1 MSTLPAS
8 ILSHALS
15 LPEGGVLSPKEFL
28 HLGSRAA
35 VDQALSRLT
44 KEGKLLRVA
53 RGTYVT
59 PVSSRFG
66 VRAPAPEKVVQALAA
81 QSGELVTPHGAS
93 AANALG
99 LTQQVPIREV
109 YLTSGRT
116 RRLKL
121 GRSEVTVKHAPRWM
135 LALGAGQAGAAV
147 RALAW
152 MGPAHVRASLAALR
166 RSLPAAEWRTLT
178 SARATLPSWM
188 AQAIGEEALR
198 G

>member
-1 MSTLPAS
+1 MTTLPES
-8 ILSHALS
+8 ILLHAQSLS
-15 LPEGGVLSPKEFL
+15 EGGVLSPKEFL

-66 VRAPAPEKVVQALAA
+66 TRPPAPEKVVQALAA
-81 QSGELVTPHGAS
+81 QRGEVVTPHGAN

-116 RRLKL
+116 RKLKL
-121 GRSEVTVKHAPRWM
+121 GRSEVMVKHAPRWM
-135 LALGAGQAGAAV
+135 LALGSGPAGAAV

-152 MGPAHVRASLAALR
+152 MGPAHVGESLAALR
-166 RSLPAAEWRTLT
+166 RTLPPSDWRTLT
-178 SARATLPSWM
+178 SARAALPSWM
-188 AQAIGEEALR
+188 ARAIGEEALR

>member
-8 ILSHALS
+8 ILSHAQS

-35 VDQALSRLT
+35 VDQALSRLA
-44 KEGKLLRVA
+44 KVGKLLRAA
-53 RGTYVT
+53 RGTYVM
-59 PVSSRFG
+59 PVTNRFG
-66 VRAPAPEKVVQALAA
+66 TRAPSPDKVVQSLAA
-81 QSGELVTPHGAS
+81 QSGEVVTPHGAN

-99 LTQQVPIREV
+99 LTQQVPVREV

-116 RRLKL
+116 RKLQL
-121 GRSEVTVKHAPRWM
+121 GRSNVTVRHAPRWM
-135 LALGAGQAGAAV
+135 LALGAGPAGAAV

-152 MGPAHVRASLAALR
+152 MGPDHAARSIAALHR
-166 RSLPAAEWRTLT
+166 TLPASEWQTLM

-188 AQAIGEEALR
+188 AKAIGEEAVR
-198 G
+198 A

>member
-1 MSTLPAS
+1 MSTLPHS
-8 ILSHALS
+8 ILTHAQS
-15 LPEGGVLSPKEFL
+15 LPEGGVVSPKAFL

-66 VRAPAPEKVVQALAA
+66 TRAPAPEKVVQSLAA
-81 QSGELVTPHGAS
+81 HSGELVTPHGAN

-109 YLTSGRT
+109 YLTSGRS
-116 RRLKL
+116 RKLRLGL
-121 GRSEVTVKHAPRWM
+121 YEVTVKHAPRWM
-135 LALGAGQAGAAV
+135 LALGTGQAGAAV

-152 MGPAHVRASLAALR
+152 MGPPHVHESLATLRRTLPATEWQTLMSGRAS
-166 RSLPAAEWRTLT
+166 
-178 SARATLPSWM
+178 LPSWM
-188 AQAIGEEALR
+188 ARAIGQEATR